1 MWLKCAS
8 IVVRVVILVFE
19 LLGIYADFSETME
32 ETITKTEKAMRRSSV
47 FQKAMRE
54 FLEAWEQPG
63 ASNMT
68 KGVAILNLI
77 WNMNGEGFLTIIVQS
92 LCSKMTMWDYAKA
105 SVTVSAMTIAVFGS
119 WGVALPVR
127 LGLAAASA
135 VPLVKDINAVLRLC
149 SL

>member
-127 LGLAAASA
+127 LGLAAKSA
-135 VPLVKDINAVLRLC
+135 VPLVNDIAAVLRSCPL
-149 SL
+149 